1 MSYFIDPKTY
11 YAYKDRVLELSQS
24 ININYP
30 EHLPPNKRSPGLSDE
45 QIATR
50 LGLDVFTA
58 REIRCVAEREYYGL
72 DEWEKALAFKER
84 ACRDYAKRGLS
95 SVTKKYLPKRKRS

>member
-1 MSYFIDPKTY
+1 MKAAAAMMSILAVAGTFSKLN
-11 YAYKDRVLELSQS
+11 VQMSS
-24 ININYP
+24 
-30 EHLPPNKRSPGLSDE
+30 E
-45 QIATR
+45 Q
-50 LGLDVFTA
+50 
-58 REIRCVAEREYYGL
+58 

>member
-11 YAYKDRVLELSQS
+11 NAYKDRVLELSQS
-24 ININYP
+24 IQINYP
-30 EHLPPNKRSPGLSDE
+30 EHLPPDKRSPGLSDE
-45 QIATR
+45 QIAVR